1 MHCKPDQL
9 FATVG
14 LRKSFDQTFAMLIGP
29 LHQLRSRSGIHGP
42 VFPVRHDVDCAA
54 LHGSPLRVMGPCLR
68 RGTSMNERRKNQTRS
83 FSTSASVVPSSEG
96 LADTLMPAA
105 SIAAILLSASPLQIG
120 RAHV

>member
-1 MHCKPDQL
+1 MHFKTDQL

-14 LRKSFDQTFAMLIGP
+14 LRKSLDQTFAMLIGP

-68 RGTSMNERRKNQTRS
+68 RGTSMNERRNKQTRS
-83 FSTSASVVPSSEG
+83 LDRKSDGEGKSATLSVDLVG
-96 LADTLMPAA
+96 
-105 SIAAILLSASPLQIG
+105 G
-120 RAHV
+120 R